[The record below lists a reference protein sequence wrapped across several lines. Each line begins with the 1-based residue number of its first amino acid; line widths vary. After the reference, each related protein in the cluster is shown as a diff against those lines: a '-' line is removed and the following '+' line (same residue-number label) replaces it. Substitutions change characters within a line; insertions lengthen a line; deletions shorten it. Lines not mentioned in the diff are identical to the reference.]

1 MSNENKN
8 TLKSER
14 YRAKRQAR
22 RAVLDFYADDDRQ
35 AAVLAWLEQQPS
47 IKEAILTAV
56 EAKMSGKNET
66 I

>member
-22 RAVLDFYADDDRQ
+22 RVVLDFYADDDRQ
-35 AAVLAWLEQQPS
+35 AAVLAWL
-47 IKEAILTAV
+47 
-56 EAKMSGKNET
+56 
-66 I
+66 